1 MADHTSIEWTD
12 ATWNPVTGCT
22 EVSPGCDH
30 CYART
35 FAERF
40 RGVPGHH
47 FERGF
52 DVQLRPERLD
62 QPLRWRRPRKVFV
75 NSMSDLFHKDV
86 PDEFIARVFAVMAS
100 TPQHTY
106 QILTKRHGRMRSVLR
121 SQCRCDRNHRHEPGR
136 HFRAWVS
143 SQAHAMGLDCR
154 AVEDGP
160 WPLPNVWLGV
170 SCEDQKRADVRVPAL
185 VETPAAVRFVSCEP
199 LLGPI
204 DLTPWLVCEHHP
216 ALSAT
221 TVPAV
226 WECDY
231 CGLVRRVVDDPD
243 GPVRQWSLGR
253 QPRRVRYDQVA
264 PGRLLDWVIA
274 GGESGHGARP
284 MHPEWVRDLRDQC
297 AAARVAFLFKQWGQW
312 RPASTADRPSRPVA
326 YRELDP
332 GGCPMV
338 RVGKGAAGRVL
349 DGQTWTQFPD
359 QPETTETTEVTR

>member
-1 MADHTSIEWTD
+1 VADHSGIEWTD

-30 CYART
+30 CYAKT

-62 QPLRWRRPRKVFV
+62 QPLRWRRPRRIFV

-86 PDEFIARVFAVMAS
+86 PEEFIGSVWNTIAL

-106 QILTKRHGRMRSVLR
+106 QILTKRPGRMRSLLR
-121 SQCRCDRNHRHEPGR
+121 RW
-136 HFRAWVS
+136 A
-143 SQAHAMGLDCR
+143 A
-154 AVEDGP
+154 DGWCWRDKDMRWCGP
-160 WPLPNVWLGV
+160 VAGPLPNVWLGV
-170 SCEDQKRADVRVPAL
+170 SCEDQRWADCRVPAL
-185 VETPAAVRFVSCEP
+185 LETPAVVRFVSCEP
-199 LLGPI
+199 LLGAV
-204 DLTPWLVCEHHP
+204 DLSPWLVCEHP
-216 ALSAT
+216 STSGTA
-221 TVPAV
+221 VPRV
-226 WECDY
+226 WECDH
-231 CGLVRRVVDDPD
+231 CGVGYREVDDPD
-243 GPVRQWSLGR
+243 GPVQRWSLGR
-253 QPRRVRYDQVA
+253 QVRRVRYEQVS

-284 MHPEWVRDLRDQC
+284 MHPAWVRSLRDQC
-297 AAARVAFLFKQWGQW
+297 QHARVPFLFKQWGMW

-332 GGCPMV
+332 GRCPMV

-349 DGQTWTQFPD
+349 DGQTWDQFP
-359 QPETTETTEVTR
+359 TTHVDNRAGKEAAGR